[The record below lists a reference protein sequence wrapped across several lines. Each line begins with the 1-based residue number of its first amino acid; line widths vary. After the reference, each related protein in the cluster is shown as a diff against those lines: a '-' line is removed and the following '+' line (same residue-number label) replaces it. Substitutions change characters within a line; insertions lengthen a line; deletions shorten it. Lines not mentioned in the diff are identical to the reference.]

1 MKHILILFLSIL
13 GMHVLYAQQ
22 SNKLTASN
30 NHRQI
35 LTHLLQQQSNKE
47 VVLKTTS
54 GTIAN
59 RVIAQS
65 TRDNTLATL
74 SDSVKLK
81 YRYFRTSTYDY
92 NTMIYP
98 YNYPYGESP
107 MFNYGSVFTKP
118 QVLYDTFIHWT
129 VNPFT
134 LVYGLYE
141 SAYAGYDS
149 ATKNLLNYKHVFVD
163 TTTNKSMS
171 YINTFTA
178 ANNIASG
185 YWFKLHPASADS
197 AFKQFFTYN
206 ASNKL
211 TKDST
216 YELHLGT
223 WRLVSR
229 TLYTYDVSNNLT
241 QIDNYAN
248 TTDTTLTHPLIE
260 QIQYINTYDI
270 SGRLLTVLENYY
282 DSMSLSLAAY
292 VKDTFAYSGTN
303 TWHNAWR
310 EHQYDPINHYW
321 APMFNMTKV
330 TNTLGL
336 PDTVNIKS
344 FDSLANSW
352 IPQTMDIIKYDTA
365 HNPDTLWEYD
375 YNFTAFP
382 STPNYTTV
390 YYYQTY
396 YDTAHPVAVMNN
408 VNAANDRI
416 ILFPN
421 PANNTITISRLT
433 AAKYTTL
440 SVSLMNMSGQM
451 VRRESMPWQSEVQIS
466 VNDLQP
472 GIYWIVIQDGDGK
485 LLHRQAV
492 VKQ

>member
-1 MKHILILFLSIL
+1 MKHILILLLSTL
-13 GMHVLYAQQ
+13 GMHVVYAQP
-22 SNKLTASN
+22 SNKLFISG
-30 NHRQI
+30 NHQQM
-35 LTHLLQQQSNKE
+35 LTNLLQQQSNNKE
-47 VVLKTTS
+47 ALKTTS

-65 TRDNTLATL
+65 TRDNTLASL
-74 SDSVKLK
+74 SDSVNLR

-98 YNYPYGESP
+98 YNYPYSASP
-107 MFNYGSVFTKP
+107 MFNYAGVFTKP
-118 QVLYDTFIHWT
+118 QVLYDTLVHWT
-129 VNPFT
+129 INPFT

-141 SAYAGYDS
+141 SEFAGYDS

-171 YINTFTA
+171 YIDTFTA

-206 ASNKL
+206 SSNKL

-216 YELHLGT
+216 YELHMGT

-229 TLYTYDVSNNLT
+229 TMYTYDVSNNLT
-241 QIDNYAN
+241 QIDNYTN

-260 QIQYINTYDI
+260 QIQYINTYDG

-282 DSMSLSLAAY
+282 DSMSLSLIAY
-292 VKDTFAYSGTN
+292 VKDTFAYSGTH
-303 TWHNAWR
+303 TYHNAWR
-310 EHQYDPINHYW
+310 ESQYDPINHYW
-321 APMFNMTKV
+321 APMFNMTKM
-330 TNTLGL
+330 TNALGL
-336 PDTVNIKS
+336 PDTVNIQS

-352 IPQTMDIIKYDTA
+352 KPQTMDIIKYDTA

-396 YDTAHPVAVMNN
+396 YDTAHGAAVNN
-408 VNAANDRI
+408 ITTDDRTV
-416 ILFPN
+416 LFPN
-421 PANNTITISRLT
+421 PANNTITISQL
-433 AAKYTTL
+433 AVPQNAIL
-440 SVSLMNMSGQM
+440 SISLINISGQM
-451 VRRESMPWQSEVQIS
+451 VRKENMRWQSEVQIS

-472 GIYWIVIQDGDGK
+472 GVYWVVIQDGDGK